1 MGQQR
6 RTVGMRWAEMSACR
20 ECRFSWC
27 PTTFL
32 IFDLLCS
39 AECWSVV
46 CLFALSALLFLCF
59 SVFALFFVIVRRSA
73 HSEGLSLWF
82 RWRVTVPAHFILMIM
97 CLFYF
102 YCCACAD

>member
-1 MGQQR
+1 
-6 RTVGMRWAEMSACR
+6 MSACR

-46 CLFALSALLFLCF
+46 CLFALSALLFVFLCF
-59 SVFALFFVIVRRSA
+59 CPFFRDCPSVR
-73 HSEGLSLWF
+73 
-82 RWRVTVPAHFILMIM
+82 
-97 CLFYF
+97 
-102 YCCACAD
+102 